1 MSDPVDETDFHL
13 QGFPEQQDE
22 GELRSRAPVEIL
34 ATQFVEELRAGQMPS
49 VENYARRFPLH
60 AVVIRESFPV
70 LALLEQARQQNE
82 TAAIRRNM
90 PETFPFK
97 RLGTCELLCELGRG
111 GMGVVFQARDTT
123 SQHLVA
129 VKVLPWRVSMVP
141 EWQKRFE
148 EEARTTAR
156 LRHRNIVPVYRF
168 GQEHGYCYYVMQF
181 VDGIGLDVIIRR
193 LGEVDGVM
201 YQDEIERAESTKPS
215 GYVSTTTM
223 TAIRTGDDVR
233 SASDVRR
240 KKLTKT
246 SWSSFTQIAIQATQ
260 ALRCAHGDGVLH
272 NDIKPANLLLDGDG
286 RVWIT
291 DFGLSETIDTASAE
305 SSMKVMGTLR
315 YMAPERLEG
324 NHDAR
329 SDIYSLG
336 MTLYE
341 LLTRRPAY
349 EAKNEEQM
357 VSRILEQDPPHPR
370 QLDPLIPKSLET
382 IVRNAVARHPQD
394 RYESAEAMLV
404 DLLKFSRNQK
414 VVSLRPSRLT
424 EFMRTIGG
432 SKTGDASASSE

>member
-1 MSDPVDETDFHL
+1 
-13 QGFPEQQDE
+13 
-22 GELRSRAPVEIL
+22 
-34 ATQFVEELRAGQMPS
+34 
-49 VENYARRFPLH
+49 H
-60 AVVIRESFPV
+60 AAVIRESFPV
-70 LALLEQARQQNE
+70 MALLEQARQQNE
-82 TAAIRRNM
+82 TAAIHRNM

-111 GMGVVFQARDTT
+111 GMGVVFQARDTN
-123 SQHLVA
+123 SQHIVA

-181 VDGIGLDVIIRR
+181 VNGIGLDVIIRR

-201 YQDEIERAESTKPS
+201 YQDEIERAESTKPT
-215 GYVSTTTM
+215 GYISTM
-223 TAIRTGDDVR
+223 TMSAIRNAEDVR
-233 SASDVRR
+233 KASDVRR
-240 KKLTKT
+240 KKLTKS

-272 NDIKPANLLLDGDG
+272 NDIKPANLLLDGEG

-336 MTLYE
+336 MTLFE
-341 LLTRRPAY
+341 LLTRQPAY
-349 EAKNEEQM
+349 EAKNEEDM
-357 VSRILEQDPPHPR
+357 LAKILERDPPHPR
-370 QLDPLIPKSLET
+370 QLDPLIPKGLET
-382 IVRNAVARHPQD
+382 IVQNAIARHPQE
-394 RYESAEAMLV
+394 RYKSAEAMLV

-414 VVSLRPSRLT
+414 VVSLRPSKLT
-424 EFMRTIGG
+424 EFMRTISGAK
-432 SKTGDASASSE
+432 SDDSSSSLE